1 MPTSTHI
8 VPLLSSAYIKPI
20 KMELRHRNLMLRAC
34 SLVAMASG
42 FLIISPGLRGALLNG
57 FAQAVA
63 GMDKYSPY
71 SYAAVALALLGG
83 LVAAFSKGAA
93 PR

>member
-1 MPTSTHI
+1 
-8 VPLLSSAYIKPI
+8 
-20 KMELRHRNLMLRAC
+20 
-34 SLVAMASG
+34 MASG

-57 FAQAVA
+57 FAQAAA